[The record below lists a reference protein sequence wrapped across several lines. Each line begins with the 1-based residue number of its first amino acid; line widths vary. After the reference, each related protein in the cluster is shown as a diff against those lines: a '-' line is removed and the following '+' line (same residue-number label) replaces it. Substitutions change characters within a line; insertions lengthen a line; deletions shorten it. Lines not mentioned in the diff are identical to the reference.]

1 MKRIFFL
8 ALLICS
14 VFGVYAQN
22 NKSIVPMIAQTN
34 DYISLIEQK
43 YKQQVVHL
51 EYDVI
56 LSDKEIYRQLFAGVQ
71 YGIIVFGDEN
81 VQNMNLDIL
90 RVVDDSWKIVASDK
104 QDKGIVMVYFTPET
118 TDFYK
123 FNIKVGLKDNSHFS
137 YYGFLL
143 FR

>member
-8 ALLICS
+8 VLLICS

-90 RVVDDSWKIVASDK
+90 KVVDDSWKIVASDK

>member
-90 RVVDDSWKIVASDK
+90 KVVDDSWKIVASDK